1 MLIMDRSIYLVLAN
15 GYTIGQDYEQLH
27 RVYVDSIT
35 LDLNAAKKRCQEIID
50 GINVINELSY
60 YLYEDG
66 DKYSWQ
72 EANVIEIPLS
82 KLEEALHSSCHL
94 LGLFG
99 QEKTITLMGITWGLL
114 GLQEANEEIEHIL
127 LMRSQNEKCVIA
139 SIVVVFKIVLSL
151 ALLFDPLEKFN
162 FHIIL
167 L

>member
-1 MLIMDRSIYLVLAN
+1 MDFGAKMVCVSAKMATFVGVNMLIMDRSIYLVLAN

-60 YLYEDG
+60 YLYENG

-99 QEKTITLMGITWGLL
+99 QEKTKGPDPCYGLYRL
-114 GLQEANEEIEHIL
+114 EGEPYPH
-127 LMRSQNEKCVIA
+127 S
-139 SIVVVFKIVLSL
+139 
-151 ALLFDPLEKFN
+151 FDDHPDA
-162 FHIIL
+162 
-167 L
+167 

>member
-1 MLIMDRSIYLVLAN
+1 MVCVLVEMATFVGVNMLIMDKSIYLVLAN

-60 YLYEDG
+60 YLYENG

-99 QEKTITLMGITWGLL
+99 QEKTKGPDPCYGLYRL
-114 GLQEANEEIEHIL
+114 EGEPYPH
-127 LMRSQNEKCVIA
+127 S
-139 SIVVVFKIVLSL
+139 
-151 ALLFDPLEKFN
+151 FDDHPDA
-162 FHIIL
+162 
-167 L
+167 

>member
-1 MLIMDRSIYLVLAN
+1 MDRSIYLVLAN

-60 YLYEDG
+60 YLYENG

-72 EANVIEIPLS
+72 EANVIEISLS

-99 QEKTITLMGITWGLL
+99 QENTKGPSPCYGLYRL
-114 GLQEANEEIEHIL
+114 EGEPYPH
-127 LMRSQNEKCVIA
+127 S
-139 SIVVVFKIVLSL
+139 
-151 ALLFDPLEKFN
+151 FDDYPDA
-162 FHIIL
+162 
-167 L
+167 

>member
-1 MLIMDRSIYLVLAN
+1 MKMVCVLVKMATFVGVNMLIMDRSIYLVLAN

-60 YLYEDG
+60 YLYENG

-99 QEKTITLMGITWGLL
+99 QEKTKGPDPCYGLYRL
-114 GLQEANEEIEHIL
+114 EGEPYPH
-127 LMRSQNEKCVIA
+127 S
-139 SIVVVFKIVLSL
+139 
-151 ALLFDPLEKFN
+151 FDDHPDA
-162 FHIIL
+162 
-167 L
+167 

>member
-1 MLIMDRSIYLVLAN
+1 MVCVLVKMATFVGVNMLIMDRSIYLVLAN

-60 YLYEDG
+60 YLYENG

-99 QEKTITLMGITWGLL
+99 QEKTKGPDPCYGLYRL
-114 GLQEANEEIEHIL
+114 EGEPYPH
-127 LMRSQNEKCVIA
+127 S
-139 SIVVVFKIVLSL
+139 
-151 ALLFDPLEKFN
+151 FDDHPDA
-162 FHIIL
+162 
-167 L
+167 

>member
-1 MLIMDRSIYLVLAN
+1 MDFGAKTVCVSAEMATFVGVNMLIMDRSIYLVLAN

-60 YLYEDG
+60 YLYENG

-99 QEKTITLMGITWGLL
+99 QEKTKGPDPCYGLYRL
-114 GLQEANEEIEHIL
+114 EGEPYPH
-127 LMRSQNEKCVIA
+127 S
-139 SIVVVFKIVLSL
+139 
-151 ALLFDPLEKFN
+151 FDDYPDA
-162 FHIIL
+162 
-167 L
+167 

>member
-1 MLIMDRSIYLVLAN
+1 MVCVSVKMATFVGVNMLIMDRSIYLVLAN

-60 YLYEDG
+60 YLYENG

-99 QEKTITLMGITWGLL
+99 QEKTKGPDPCYGLYRL
-114 GLQEANEEIEHIL
+114 EGEPYPH
-127 LMRSQNEKCVIA
+127 S
-139 SIVVVFKIVLSL
+139 
-151 ALLFDPLEKFN
+151 FDDHPDA
-162 FHIIL
+162 
-167 L
+167 

>member
-1 MLIMDRSIYLVLAN
+1 MDRSIYLVLAN

-60 YLYEDG
+60 YLYENG

-99 QEKTITLMGITWGLL
+99 QEKTKGPDPCYGLYRL
-114 GLQEANEEIEHIL
+114 EGEPYPH
-127 LMRSQNEKCVIA
+127 S
-139 SIVVVFKIVLSL
+139 
-151 ALLFDPLEKFN
+151 FDDHPDA
-162 FHIIL
+162 
-167 L
+167 

>member
-1 MLIMDRSIYLVLAN
+1 MCVSVEMATFVGVNMLIMDRSIYLVLAN

-60 YLYEDG
+60 YLYENG
-66 DKYSWQ
+66 DKHSWQ

-82 KLEEALHSSCHL
+82 KLEEALHSSCHW

-99 QEKTITLMGITWGLL
+99 QENTKGPSPCYGLYRL
-114 GLQEANEEIEHIL
+114 EGEPYPH
-127 LMRSQNEKCVIA
+127 S
-139 SIVVVFKIVLSL
+139 
-151 ALLFDPLEKFN
+151 FDDYPDA
-162 FHIIL
+162 
-167 L
+167 

>member
-1 MLIMDRSIYLVLAN
+1 MVCVSAEMATFVGVNMLIMDRSIYLVLAN

-60 YLYEDG
+60 YLYENG

-99 QEKTITLMGITWGLL
+99 QEKTKGPDPCYGLYRL
-114 GLQEANEEIEHIL
+114 EGEPYPH
-127 LMRSQNEKCVIA
+127 S
-139 SIVVVFKIVLSL
+139 
-151 ALLFDPLEKFN
+151 FDDHPDA
-162 FHIIL
+162 
-167 L
+167 

>member
-1 MLIMDRSIYLVLAN
+1 MCVSVEMATFVGVNMLIMDRSIYLVLAN

-60 YLYEDG
+60 YLYENG

-99 QEKTITLMGITWGLL
+99 QEKTKGPDPCYGLYRL
-114 GLQEANEEIEHIL
+114 EGEPYPH
-127 LMRSQNEKCVIA
+127 S
-139 SIVVVFKIVLSL
+139 
-151 ALLFDPLEKFN
+151 FDDHPDA
-162 FHIIL
+162 
-167 L
+167 

>member
-1 MLIMDRSIYLVLAN
+1 MVCVSAKMATFVGVNMLIMDRSIYLVLAN

-60 YLYEDG
+60 YLYENG

-99 QEKTITLMGITWGLL
+99 QEKTKGPDPCYGLYRL
-114 GLQEANEEIEHIL
+114 EGEPYPH
-127 LMRSQNEKCVIA
+127 S
-139 SIVVVFKIVLSL
+139 
-151 ALLFDPLEKFN
+151 FDDHPDA
-162 FHIIL
+162 
-167 L
+167 

>member
-1 MLIMDRSIYLVLAN
+1 MDRSIYLVLAN

-27 RVYVDSIT
+27 RVYVDYIK

-60 YLYEDG
+60 YLYENG

-99 QEKTITLMGITWGLL
+99 QEKTKGPDPCYGLYRL
-114 GLQEANEEIEHIL
+114 EGEPYPH
-127 LMRSQNEKCVIA
+127 S
-139 SIVVVFKIVLSL
+139 
-151 ALLFDPLEKFN
+151 FDDHPDA
-162 FHIIL
+162 
-167 L
+167 

>member
-1 MLIMDRSIYLVLAN
+1 MVCVLVKMDTFVGVNMLIMDRSIYLVLAN

-60 YLYEDG
+60 YLYENG

-99 QEKTITLMGITWGLL
+99 QEKTKGPDPCYGLYRL
-114 GLQEANEEIEHIL
+114 EGEPYPH
-127 LMRSQNEKCVIA
+127 S
-139 SIVVVFKIVLSL
+139 
-151 ALLFDPLEKFN
+151 FDDHPDA
-162 FHIIL
+162 
-167 L
+167 

>member
-1 MLIMDRSIYLVLAN
+1 MVCVLVKMATFVGVNMLIMDRSIYLVLAN

-60 YLYEDG
+60 YLYENG
-66 DKYSWQ
+66 DKHSWQ

-99 QEKTITLMGITWGLL
+99 QEKTKGPDPCYGLYRL
-114 GLQEANEEIEHIL
+114 EGEPYPH
-127 LMRSQNEKCVIA
+127 S
-139 SIVVVFKIVLSL
+139 
-151 ALLFDPLEKFN
+151 FDDHPDA
-162 FHIIL
+162 
-167 L
+167 

>member
-1 MLIMDRSIYLVLAN
+1 MVCVLVEMATFVGVNMLIMDRSIYLVLAN

-60 YLYEDG
+60 YLYENG

-99 QEKTITLMGITWGLL
+99 QEKTKGPDPCYGLYRL
-114 GLQEANEEIEHIL
+114 EGEPYPH
-127 LMRSQNEKCVIA
+127 S
-139 SIVVVFKIVLSL
+139 
-151 ALLFDPLEKFN
+151 FDDHPDA
-162 FHIIL
+162 
-167 L
+167 

>member
-1 MLIMDRSIYLVLAN
+1 MVCVSVEMATFVGVNMLIMDRSIYLVLAN

-60 YLYEDG
+60 YLYENG

-99 QEKTITLMGITWGLL
+99 QEKTKGPDPCYGLYRL
-114 GLQEANEEIEHIL
+114 EGEPYPH
-127 LMRSQNEKCVIA
+127 S
-139 SIVVVFKIVLSL
+139 
-151 ALLFDPLEKFN
+151 FDDHPDA
-162 FHIIL
+162 
-167 L
+167 